1 MSDAIDA
8 AAVQLNIIADE
19 AYGKITSAVDDM
31 MGTKIPELNDEI
43 KSQMPGSVGQ
53 FVDAAWSETNSL
65 VQKIN
70 DSDAVSNQRSA
81 LQDQLQEIADATG
94 SDGLDTF
101 LTKTEKLNED
111 VNSATTELLESES
124 GFSLTASV
132 AAVLAV
138 TTLAF

>member
-1 MSDAIDA
+1 MTAAIDA

-19 AYGKITSAVDDM
+19 AYGKITTAVDDM
-31 MGTKIPELNDEI
+31 MKTKIPELNDEV
-43 KSQMPGSVGQ
+43 KNQMPGSVDK
-53 FVDAAWSETNSL
+53 FVDAAWSETNGL
-65 VQKIN
+65 IKKIN

>member
-1 MSDAIDA
+1 MKNAFDA

-19 AYGKITSAVDDM
+19 AYGEITSAVDDM
-31 MGTKIPELNDEI
+31 MGTKIPALNDEI
-43 KSQMPGSVGQ
+43 KKQMPSSVGQ
-53 FVDAAWSETNSL
+53 FVDAAWSETNSF

-81 LQDQLQEIADATG
+81 LQDQLQELADATG
-94 SDGLDTF
+94 SDELSTF
-101 LTKTEKLNED
+101 ITKTEKLND
-111 VNSATTELLESES
+111 DINSATNELLESES

>member
-1 MSDAIDA
+1 MTAAIDA

-65 VQKIN
+65 V
-70 DSDAVSNQRSA
+70 
-81 LQDQLQEIADATG
+81 
-94 SDGLDTF
+94 
-101 LTKTEKLNED
+101 
-111 VNSATTELLESES
+111 
-124 GFSLTASV
+124 
-132 AAVLAV
+132 
-138 TTLAF
+138 